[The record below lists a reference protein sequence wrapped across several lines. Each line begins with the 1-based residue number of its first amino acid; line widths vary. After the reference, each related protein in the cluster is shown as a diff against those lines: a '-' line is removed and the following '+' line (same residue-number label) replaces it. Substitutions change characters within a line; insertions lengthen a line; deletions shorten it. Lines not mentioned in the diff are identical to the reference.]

1 MLSVLCFNLAKAL
14 FITLSQGERVSERV
28 TSTGSISHC
37 LMRLSESWLCLLW
50 MSLSLSVP
58 RHTGTDT
65 SPKVKIQKC
74 QDYCHL
80 VQAIDSLI
88 YATWSKFY
96 FDMLD
101 SGSVL
106 VCSVQPYLNTNV
118 VCIKAIIYQ
127 AGLVPG
133 PPPLT
138 WRRVRTWCLC
148 VISSNQPTAG
158 LLLLLDRS
166 LLDKYSASVYLLW
179 PNEDN
184 IVLPK

>member
-58 RHTGTDT
+58 RHTGTDNSLKDT
-65 SPKVKIQKC
+65 KLMLSLLSFSSGYWFSHLCNMIQVLFWHAWFWLSPGVS
-74 QDYCHL
+74 
-80 VQAIDSLI
+80 ARS
-88 YATWSKFY
+88 
-96 FDMLD
+96 
-101 SGSVL
+101 
-106 VCSVQPYLNTNV
+106 YLNTNV

-166 LLDKYSASVYLLW
+166 TVGQILCICLFTLA
-179 PNEDN
+179 
-184 IVLPK
+184 

>member
-14 FITLSQGERVSERV
+14 FITLSQWERVSERV

-58 RHTGTDT
+58 RHTGTDNW
-65 SPKVKIQKC
+65 PKDTKSMSSLLTFSSGYWFSHLCNMIQVLFW
-74 QDYCHL
+74 HL
-80 VQAIDSLI
+80 P
-88 YATWSKFY
+88 
-96 FDMLD
+96 D
-101 SGSVL
+101 SGSAL
-106 VCSVQPYLNTNV
+106 VCPARPYLNTNV

-138 WRRVRTWCLC
+138 WRRVRTRCLF

-184 IVLPK
+184 IVLP